1 MKKVVVII
9 AVVVIGAFMISC
21 ATSKAPSARG
31 TVIVGAEGV
40 PQPAWVYQTP
50 TAADKHFEN
59 GYGLLSNQQNSMK
72 RAEAEAKNKIA
83 GWVSTNVEEVV
94 ITYLN
99 DAGSGS
105 DRQALDSMEVIS
117 RQVAMATLMGVTTE
131 DHWVDLD
138 GGVWVLSSIPLE
150 NVQTFFEPASEA
162 LAETFSPSAAADA
175 ANAKMK
181 EAFAALLRGK

>member
-1 MKKVVVII
+1 MKRVFVISLVVVS
-9 AVVVIGAFMISC
+9 FLLISC
-21 ATSKAPSARG
+21 ATSKAPTARG
-31 TVIVGAEGV
+31 NIIIGAEGIA
-40 PQPAWVYQTP
+40 QPAWVYQSP

-59 GYGLLSNQQNSMK
+59 GYGLLSNRQNSMK

-83 GWVSTNVEEVV
+83 GWVSTNVEEVI

-117 RQVAMATLMGVTTE
+117 HQVAMATLMGVTTE
-131 DHWVDLD
+131 DHWVDPD

-150 NVQTFFEPASEA
+150 NIQTFFEPASEA
-162 LAETFSPSAAADA
+162 LAETFSPSAAAAA

-181 EAFAALLRGK
+181 DAFAALLRGK